1 MGDALAVTLLKKRG
15 FTKADFHALHPGGKL
30 GQNLLSVGEIMKTK
44 KFLPIIKTGS
54 VVGDAILEMSSKGF
68 GCVGIISFNGKKLSG
83 IITDGDLRRH
93 MTKGLLEMK
102 VEEIMT
108 ANPLTL
114 KPETLVSDA
123 LNLMNKNRLLIYL

>member
-1 MGDALAVTLLKKRG
+1 MEK
-15 FTKADFHALHPGGKL
+15 
-30 GQNLLSVGEIMKTK
+30 
-44 KFLPIIKTGS
+44 
-54 VVGDAILEMSSKGF
+54 
-68 GCVGIISFNGKKLSG
+68 SFQG

-123 LNLMNKNRLLIYL
+123 LNLMNKKSITNIFVTEKSKPIGIVHMHEIIKLKDV